1 MSLKMFCQFCFFFFF
16 LNAVMA
22 SKINTPFLF
31 ASIYIGN
38 AVVSFE
44 IFVITVFFKF

>member
-1 MSLKMFCQFCFFFFF
+1 MSSKMFCQSCFFF

-31 ASIYIGN
+31 AIIYLGN

-44 IFVITVFFKF
+44 ILALTVFL

>member
-1 MSLKMFCQFCFFFFF
+1 MSSKMFCQSCFFFF

-22 SKINTPFLF
+22 SKINKPFLF

-44 IFVITVFFKF
+44 ILVLTVFFKF